1 MEKELTI
8 LKAEN
13 RQLLSKQENE
23 KLAKPHED
31 NSHHSDRNVTANQIA
46 TLEAKILE
54 YSRTIS
60 KFILTNCR
68 SHHYTCPQA
77 IWNKRGYS

>member
-8 LKAEN
+8 LKAKN
-13 RQLLSKQENE
+13 RQLLSKLENE

-31 NSHHSDRNVTANQIA
+31 NSHHNGRNVTANQIA
-46 TLEAKILE
+46 TSEAKILE

-68 SHHYTCPQA
+68 AHDYTCPQA